1 VESKT
6 RNQLDAFAVFL
17 ATWMIRLRWLV
28 IPAAVAAALAIGQ
41 NAANLEYSNNYR
53 TFFSKEN
60 PELQAF
66 ETFQGTYT
74 KNDNLLFVLEPKDGG
89 GAFTNETL
97 AAVERLTELGWQ
109 IPYALRV
116 DSVSNFQHTYAIGD
130 DLVVEDLVENA
141 RALTPDELAEKRA
154 VALAEPLLRN
164 QLVTPDGAVTAVN
177 VVLQFPEKSLTE
189 VPEAVAMARRLR
201 DDIERDFP
209 HLDVHLTGTSA
220 LNNAFAE
227 ASLNDFNL
235 LVPLMFLI
243 IIVTTAIA
251 LRSASATAATV
262 VIIVLSCVVAMGFA
276 GLVGIKLA
284 GPSPSAPIIILTLAI
299 ADSIHILISMRKAM
313 RDGLEKRDAI
323 IEAVRINFLP
333 VAVTSITTMVGF
345 LSLHFSDS
353 PPFRDLGSITAVGIF
368 AAWALSVTLLPAL
381 LSLAPIRVRPRPE
394 TEARGAL
401 MLGLANIVIRH
412 SRVLLVAMSVASAA
426 LISNIPSLALSDQ
439 WREYFAPRI
448 EFRAETDKAI
458 RHFGFYPI
466 EYSVPAGEPGGV
478 SDPAFLEKLDA
489 YTEWLRAQPNVAHV
503 YSLTDIMKRLNK
515 NLNGDDPAYYRLPD
529 NRDLSAQYLLLYEL
543 SLPFGLDLNDR
554 INIDKSATRV
564 TATLDG
570 YVSTERVREF
580 LRQSEAWFEDNA
592 PAMTAPPT
600 GAQVMFTFIAQRNV
614 ESMISGTLIAILAIA
629 IIMILALRSLSMG
642 LVSLIP
648 NALPIL
654 SAFGLWAVLFGE
666 IGFSVA
672 AVAAISL
679 GIVIDDTVHFLTKYM
694 RARRENGFCA
704 ANSIRYAFETVGV
717 AIIVNT
723 VVLTAGF
730 MMLTFSAFK
739 INMEMGLLTSMSIM
753 FALVLDFL
761 FLPPFLLLLARFSG
775 ERIDSKGDSYVQH
788 SLAAHPA

>member
-1 VESKT
+1 MESRAKN
-6 RNQLDAFAVFL
+6 RLDAFAVFL
-17 ATWMIRLRWLV
+17 ATWMLKLRWLV
-28 IPAAVAAALAIGQ
+28 IIASVVAAGAIGQ
-41 NAANLEYSNNYR
+41 NASKLEYSNNYR

-66 ETFQGTYT
+66 EEFQGTYT
-74 KNDNLLFVLEPKDGG
+74 KNDNLLFVLEPRNGG

-97 AAVERLTELGWQ
+97 AAVEKLTEMGWQ
-109 IPYALRV
+109 VPYALRV
-116 DSVSNFQHTYAIGD
+116 DSVSNFQHTYAIED
-130 DLVVEDLVENA
+130 DLIVEDLVENA
-141 RALTPDELAEKRA
+141 TELTPEELAEKREI
-154 VALAEPLLRN
+154 ALAEPLLRQ

-177 VVLQFPEKSLTE
+177 VVLQYPERSLAE
-189 VPEAVAMARRLR
+189 VPEAVAVARQFR
-201 DDIERDFP
+201 DEIEREFP

-227 ASLNDFNL
+227 ASLDDFTL
-235 LVPLMFLI
+235 LVPLMFVV
-243 IIVTTAIA
+243 IIVTAAIA
-251 LRSASATAATV
+251 LRSASATAATI
-262 VIIVLSCVVAMGFA
+262 VIIILSCVAAMGFA
-276 GLVGIKLA
+276 GMIGVQLA

-313 RDGLEKRDAI
+313 RDGLEKRAAI

-345 LSLHFSDS
+345 LSLRFSDS
-353 PPFRDLGSITAVGIF
+353 PPFQDLGAITAAGIF
-368 AAWALSVTLLPAL
+368 AAWILSVTMLPAL
-381 LSLAPIRVRPRPE
+381 LSLMPIRVRPRAADE
-394 TEARGAL
+394 RRGAT
-401 MLGLANIVIRH
+401 MLGLANFVIR
-412 SRVLLVAMSVASAA
+412 RARALLVVMGLTSAA
-426 LISNIPSLALSDQ
+426 LISFIPTLALSDQ

-448 EFRAETDKAI
+448 EFRAETDEAI
-458 RHFGFYPI
+458 EHFGFYPI
-466 EYSVPAGEPGGV
+466 EYSVPAAEPGGI

-489 YTEWLRAQPNVAHV
+489 YTEWLRAQPNVTHV

-529 NRDLSAQYLLLYEL
+529 NRELSAQYLLLYEL

-580 LRQSEAWFEDNA
+580 LRDSEQWFADNA
-592 PAMTAPPT
+592 PEIAAPPT
-600 GAQVMFTFIAQRNV
+600 GPQVMFTFIAQRNV
-614 ESMISGTLIAILAIA
+614 ESMISGTTLAILAIA
-629 IIMILALRSLSMG
+629 IIMILSLRSLSMG
-642 LVSLIP
+642 LISLIP

-654 SAFGLWAVLFGE
+654 SAFGLWALMFGE

-694 RARRENGFCA
+694 RARRESGFSA
-704 ANSIRYAFETVGV
+704 ADSIRYAFETVGV

-723 VVLTAGF
+723 VVLSAGF
-730 MMLTFSAFK
+730 MMLVFSAFK
-739 INMEMGLLTSMSIM
+739 INMEMGLLTSMSIV
-753 FALVLDFL
+753 FALILDFL
-761 FLPPFLLLLARFSG
+761 FLPAFLLLLARFSG
-775 ERIDSKGDSYVQH
+775 EQIDVKGDNYVQH
-788 SLAAHPA
+788 AFAK